1 MIPGFFIIVF
11 PLPSGFDLSS
21 NPIQFKVLSARFYP
35 HWLNHRNAVLFRET
49 NPANSRRTPDT
60 TLTCRRRG
68 HETHSEKSLTRLM
81 THKNKQRKRSD
92 IQQSN
97 SDKSRAGSAAAP
109 VTCLPR
115 RLVAPKLTK
124 AGHPATCFQPLF
136 PWFPSVLHEIKI
148 RRPVGLNGINLVFA
162 FTSAP

>member
-1 MIPGFFIIVF
+1 LFFHCR
-11 PLPSGFDLSS
+11 PDLIQAGS

-97 SDKSRAGSAAAP
+97 SDKSRAGNLGIDLVQAIRDKLAHNAAKYPVSRSKDSAAKY
-109 VTCLPR
+109 TEL
-115 RLVAPKLTK
+115 
-124 AGHPATCFQPLF
+124 
-136 PWFPSVLHEIKI
+136 
-148 RRPVGLNGINLVFA
+148 
-162 FTSAP
+162 